1 MAKTYKIP
9 IKPIVPILLLLFVA
23 AVTAAVAWCFRSGL
37 TWSAISLMA
46 IGGPLAMLYWYMLYI
61 NPKRAAITVADEGV
75 LLSAPPFASAVIP
88 WASVEKVFPG
98 NLRIDETLAV
108 AKSRK
113 IMQFAGYQ
121 SGLVELK
128 SGDEAVIVT
137 NRPDVLCIRTGERY
151 YLLGPSDLEGFT
163 ADVEAKM
170 GT

>member
-1 MAKTYKIP
+1 MANTYKIP
-9 IKPIVPILLLLFVA
+9 IKPIIPILLLIFVA
-23 AVTAAVAWCFRSGL
+23 AVTAAVSWCFRSGL
-37 TWSAISLMA
+37 TWSGISLMA

-61 NPKRAAITVADEGV
+61 NPKRAVITVADEGI

-88 WASVEKVFPG
+88 WAAVEKVFSG
-98 NLRIDETLAV
+98 NLKTDETLAV

-128 SGDEAVIVT
+128 SGGEAVIVT
-137 NRPDVLCIRTGERY
+137 NRPDVLCIRTGDRY
-151 YLLGPSDLEGFT
+151 YLLGPSALEDFT
-163 ADVEAKM
+163 ADVKAKL